1 MAFQAPVRL
10 LAAVKPSVPAALLV
24 AIASSTA
31 VFTATPFLLSEVSD
45 EYGVAISTA
54 GWMSTAQLA
63 GFVLA
68 SWIGGR
74 FLRPVRSVLVVGTL
88 IGVVANLGSAAAPT
102 FETLAITRFGSGLSL
117 GFAAW
122 IAWQAAFGDVEK
134 TGDVAVVGP
143 IVGMVMAPLVTLILE
158 SIGLRWLFVVLALIS
173 ATPLIWARQV
183 PRIDRLRTHRTR
195 HAPTRAARA
204 ILLALTLITLGGSSV
219 FVYSAAIG
227 NDLDGLSPLTVSLL
241 FSGNALAAIPSARWT
256 GRRGPAGIWFIA
268 TAICALAIA
277 SSRSGIVFG
286 VAMVGWGF
294 VFFMG
299 IPAAFN
305 LLAERSNFPEERA
318 GDAQAVMA
326 LGRVFGPIMGGAL
339 LAAGSEATLGMVAA
353 GVVTFGSCL
362 LLYVDRQR
370 FVVVRQYGTWSQ
382 ARARASVD
390 PTQHA

>member
-1 MAFQAPVRL
+1 VAFQVPIRV
-10 LAAVKPSVPAALLV
+10 LAAARPTVPAALLV

-31 VFTATPFLLSEVSD
+31 VFTATPFLLASVSD
-45 EYGVAISTA
+45 EYDVAISTS

-63 GFVLA
+63 GFVVA

-74 FLRPVRSVLVVGTL
+74 FLRPVRSVFVIGTL

-102 FETLAITRFGSGLSL
+102 FELLAATRFASGLSL

-122 IAWQAAFGDVEK
+122 IAWQAAFGDTEK

-143 IVGMVMAPLVTLILE
+143 IVGMVMAPLIAILLE
-158 SIGLRWLFVVLALIS
+158 SIGLRWLFVVLAVIT
-173 ATPLIWARQV
+173 ATPLIWTRQV
-183 PRIDRLRTHRTR
+183 PRTDRLRPHRTR
-195 HAPTRAARA
+195 HTPTRAARA
-204 ILLALTLITLGGSSV
+204 ILFALATLTLGGSSV

-227 NDLDGLSPLTVSLL
+227 KDLDGLSALTVSLL
-241 FSGNALAAIPSARWT
+241 FSGNALAGIPAARWT
-256 GRRGPAGIWFIA
+256 GRRGPAGVWFLA
-268 TAICALAIA
+268 TAMCALAIA
-277 SSRSGIVFG
+277 ASRSGLVFG
-286 VAMVGWGF
+286 VAIVGWGF

-339 LAAGSEATLGMVAA
+339 LAAGSEVTLGVASA
-353 GVVTFGSCL
+353 AVMSFGAFL
-362 LLYVDRQR
+362 LLYVDRKR
-370 FVVVRQYGTWSQ
+370 FVVVRQYGAWSQ
-382 ARARASVD
+382 ARSSVD
-390 PTQHA
+390 SAQHS

>member
-1 MAFQAPVRL
+1 MTFQAPVRL

-45 EYGVAISTA
+45 QYNVAISTA

-122 IAWQAAFGDVEK
+122 IAWQAAFGDTEK

-143 IVGMVMAPLVTLILE
+143 LVGMVMAPMITLILE
-158 SIGLRWLFVVLALIS
+158 SIGLRWLFVVLALIT

-183 PRIDRLRTHRTR
+183 PRVDRLRPHRTR

-204 ILLALTLITLGGSSV
+204 ILIALGMITLGGSSV

-227 NDLDGLSPLTVSLL
+227 TDLDSLSPLTVSLL

-268 TAICALAIA
+268 TAVCALAIA

-305 LLAERSNFPEERA
+305 LLAERSSFPEERA

-353 GVVTFGSCL
+353 AVMTFGACL
-362 LLYVDRQR
+362 LLYVDRKR
-370 FVVVRQYGTWSQ
+370 FVAVRQYGAWS
-382 ARARASVD
+382 RARALASVD
-390 PTQHA
+390 STQHA